1 MWINTSGFF
10 FGPGFAWSIFFFT
23 FTAYKCHE
31 STTVIRSDCY
41 FGAGSKHF
49 NEILL
54 HKTRSITVLCFLT
67 GLVSF
72 RDNFFLPRLI
82 HNDSA
87 HILLYNS
94 VQHASSEILK
104 EDIKN
109 MS

>member
-1 MWINTSGFF
+1 MGQGLPGAYFF
-10 FGPGFAWSIFFFT
+10 YIYCT
-23 FTAYKCHE
+23 ILLYKCHE